1 MEIKRVAGI
10 NAFCVSGTMDKVEKF
25 FRDVLGAKMGPE
37 MSWRAQFGMR
47 AKGAW
52 LGTEVPFRLEL
63 SESINDELPAGK
75 QHKRSAPAFQVLGL
89 EVENID
95 EATAELRA
103 KGIRVSDKIKT
114 EDPAFEKQYQS
125 WIHPKDAF
133 GLIIEL
139 VECRGKMPPDGEW

>member
-1 MEIKRVAGI
+1 MKIKRVSGI
-10 NAFCVSGTMDKVEKF
+10 NAFCVSGTMNEAEKF
-25 FRDVLGAKMGPE
+25 FRDVLGAKIGPV
-37 MSWRAQFGMR
+37 MLWRSQFGMR

-52 LGTEVPFRLEL
+52 LGTEVPCRIEL

-75 QHKRSAPAFQVLGL
+75 QHKKSAPAFQVLGL

-103 KGIRVSDKIKT
+103 KGVRVSDKIKT

-139 VECRGKMPPDGEW
+139 LESSGKTPLEGEW